1 MTQYY
6 YDRAEAAAWM
16 RQDGWTGIA
25 DAIEAMEADVNIVMP
40 PKDLL
45 KRAEMVALLS
55 EESLS
60 TVLTRGQVRVLLREC
75 GYFTR
80 DDDNWFFSHPA

>member
-25 DAIEAMEADVNIVMP
+25 DAIEAMDADVTVVTFSKDGDVIVP
-40 PKDLL
+40 
-45 KRAEMVALLS
+45 LLS

-75 GYFTR
+75 GYYTKEDLYFAH
-80 DDDNWFFSHPA
+80 HPA

>member
-25 DAIEAMEADVNIVMP
+25 DAIEAMEADVNVVTLADDGVIVP
-40 PKDLL
+40 
-45 KRAEMVALLS
+45 LLS

-75 GYFTR
+75 GYYTKEDLHFAH
-80 DDDNWFFSHPA
+80 HPA